1 MRRYRLPLMVCAVT
15 ALALPQALTQQVTT
29 QAVPVTEAP
38 AAYDG
43 QTNGFLTPSEF
54 SVAKETFEEQE
65 FNNGTDGLGP
75 VYNAQS
81 CAECH
86 QSPVTGGTSQ
96 VAELRAGHFDAA
108 RNVFVDHPGGSLIND
123 RAINAALQESVL
135 PGNEVRSLRGSIGVL
150 GDGYVEAIDSNAL
163 ADIARNQP
171 VGMRGQLLQVPVL
184 EAAAGTVRGGRF
196 GWKDQHASLES
207 FSADAYLN
215 EMGVTNPFF
224 PKDNTSNGRVVSDS
238 TADPEDDGVD
248 VQLFASFI
256 RSTKAPPRDTRLAA
270 TPDALAG
277 EQLFN
282 STGCSVCHVST
293 LVTVAAGTKIN
304 GGAFTVPP
312 ALGSKRI
319 HPYSDYLLHDLGTG
333 DGIVQNGGQGTR
345 NKLRTIP
352 LWGLRTRTRGMHDG
366 LSLTPGDSILRHA
379 GEAAGV
385 TSRYRALTA
394 AQRNQLLTF
403 LRSL

>member
-1 MRRYRLPLMVCAVT
+1 MVCAVT
-15 ALALPQALTQQVTT
+15 ALALPQALTQQVTNQT
-29 QAVPVTEAP
+29 APVTEAP
-38 AAYDG
+38 AGYDG
-43 QTNGFLTPSEF
+43 QTNGFLTPDEF
-54 SVAKETFEEQE
+54 KVARQQFEQQE

-86 QSPVTGGTSQ
+86 QSPVTGGSSQ
-96 VAELRAGHFDAA
+96 VTELRAGHFDAS

-123 RAINAALQESVL
+123 RAINAAFQETIL
-135 PGNEVRSLRGSIGVL
+135 PGNEVRALRSSLGVL
-150 GDGYVEAIDSNAL
+150 GDGFIEAVDSNTL

-184 EAAAGTVRGGRF
+184 EGPAGAVRGGRF

-215 EMGVTNPFF
+215 EMGITTPFF
-224 PKDNTSNGRVVSDS
+224 PKDNTSNGRVVSDN
-238 TADPEDDGVD
+238 TADPEDDGED
-248 VQLFASFI
+248 VTLFANFI

-270 TPDALAG
+270 TSDSVAG
-277 EQLFN
+277 EQLFGAI
-282 STGCSVCHVST
+282 GCAVCHVSS
-293 LVTVAAGTKIN
+293 LVTSPAGTKIN
-304 GGAFTVPP
+304 GGAFSVPA

-319 HPYSDYLLHDLGTG
+319 HPYSDFLLHDVGVG

-345 NKLRTIP
+345 NKMRTIP
-352 LWGLRTRTRGMHDG
+352 LWGLRTRSRCMHDG
-366 LSLTPGDSILRHA
+366 LSLTAGDAILRHG

-385 TSRYRALTA
+385 TSRYRGLSTT
-394 AQRNQLLTF
+394 QRNQILTF